1 MVQVQVLGTLVPLRA
16 FVEDAWVVGFKKS
29 NLVPPGTKFDF
40 ETFWRRFV
48 EDA

>member
-1 MVQVQVLGTLVPLRA
+1 MATKGTKGT
-16 FVEDAWVVGFKKS
+16 EGTEGTKGSGVVGFKKS